1 MPPASTFGQGVDAI
15 FVVLLVMAG
24 LITTTI
30 AGLIVFFGIRYRRGS
45 KVNRQNVPLTN
56 ARLEVAWMIIP
67 LIVGLGMFTWAASV
81 FFQQSSAPANTLDI
95 YVVAKQWMW
104 KVQHPDGQREINEL
118 HVPVGQ
124 PVRLIMISQDVIHS
138 FWVPDFRL
146 KQDVL
151 PGRYTTLWFQATRT
165 GTLPLRCAEYCGT
178 DHALMTGN
186 VIVMEPAA
194 YQQWL
199 SGGESA
205 ATLSDEGQQ
214 LFQDNG
220 CANCHHNDGSGQGP
234 SLVGLFGSTV
244 PLEGGGTITADMN
257 YLRDSI
263 LNPDAHIVAGYQAIM
278 PPFEGQLSEEELVS
292 LIDYIRSLSN
302 SEG

>member
-24 LITTTI
+24 LITLTI

-45 KVNRQNVPLTN
+45 KVSRQNVPLTN

-165 GTLPLRCAEYCGT
+165 GTLALRCAEYCGT

-199 SGGESA
+199 SGGQPGV
-205 ATLSDEGQQ
+205 TLSDEGQQ

-234 SLVGLFGSTV
+234 SLVGVFGSTV
-244 PLEGGGTITADMN
+244 QLQGGGTITADRN

-263 LNPDAHIVAGYQAIM
+263 LNPDSRIVAGYQAIM
-278 PPFEGQLSEEELVS
+278 PPFEGQLSEEQLVS
-292 LIDYIRSLSN
+292 LIDYIRSLSE